1 MRFGMGVP
9 KNFVGPRR
17 ETRIPMEVGVHITG
31 HPALPGTETTFTE
44 NVSPHGAR
52 VLSTRR
58 WNAGDRPRR
67 LLPDHSAIRFRC
79 GLGIPGTQWQ
89 LGRRGISRNLAGRAG
104 LLHESEVRLRS
115 RPRSFR

>member
-1 MRFGMGVP
+1 MRFGMGIP

-31 HPALPGTETTFTE
+31 HPALPGMETTFTE

-58 WNAGDRPRR
+58 WNINDRLTISTLTGAFR
-67 LLPDHSAIRFRC
+67 AIARVAYCQTIPQSGFAV
-79 GLGIPGTQWQ
+79 GLEFVEPSGNWVV
-89 LGRRGISRNLAGRAG
+89 A
-104 LLHESEVRLRS
+104 ESCAT
-115 RPRSFR
+115 